1 MPTLGHSKYRE
12 SISTFIDDTINYK
25 RKSIDEQDDY
35 SIVEDLLYL
44 KNEGNKELHNATN
57 GNLYHNLEL
66 ESSRNNGIN
75 IKLNKDNRFIEN
87 KNINE
92 VNNVKNYKNHIDNN
106 DYTFESPLN
115 ELQRYQLT
123 LLKKRNPSNPKLPKE
138 IEENNKTNNTIN
150 LQHSEKYKDKNNKD
164 LVNDIDI
171 SVKKSTVDLNNIKG
185 LKIQEKPILSNLI
198 TNKNDN
204 NNHLSFSEMYETP
217 VCDNNLSNSWK
228 NINIENEKK
237 MKYEHFISS
246 NEKIKG
252 SFEIKKNNDIRQ
264 DNMLEYCD
272 IIKKRNIKNER
283 SNIEDIENNSM
294 SKDIKKYN
302 NSNNIKINER
312 YKKINE
318 TSLDEMGVKKRDING
333 MNNNYENCIIQMKNK
348 KNNGDKFLDEHY
360 DENKKSILYDSLH
373 KNTIKEISKN
383 GYKMENNY
391 AMPTRDKYYKGML
404 EECDSKGQET
414 RNIIYTNQNLRNN
427 SNINNNKYRENQ
439 NRNTSNKINNDLS
452 VSYKSD
458 QNIIMNNYNKAKN
471 KIKVEEHIEPHTLN
485 EDLNISIK
493 KNSAYKKA
501 LVDDTAYIQD
511 DPEIKIVNKNKAH
524 IHNLSSSGYRNVS
537 KHTTKSLNHSVNVDT
552 NIQDN
557 NYLNVKEKNSQSE
570 KKRTSISRNV
580 TPNKSGKNGSVCSK
594 IKNDNT
600 MTYLTYEDI
609 KDFEFELSIDNIN
622 DMITKL
628 LEITKDQEWKQQ
640 IENLINLRT
649 ILKYHDTLFFNNFIK
664 DLRKICR
671 SIVELLNSP
680 RSCVSKNALLCLTEF
695 YSIGKKKMDN
705 TLDDVVMPC
714 LKKAFQ
720 TSNDFLSNAAN
731 NSLLSICNSCSESK
745 LISYFVKIITSK
757 QKTYNLICLKC
768 LIAVII
774 KFEENISK
782 YKEINKLIEALL
794 ECTSVGSAEI
804 KCTARVAL
812 VVLDNI
818 CPIQPISSK
827 LHIFPEKVKKIINL
841 IDRTSEN
848 EIDSVLGKIKFN

>member
-12 SISTFIDDTINYK
+12 SINTFIDDTRNYK
-25 RKSIDEQDDY
+25 RKSIDEPDDY

-44 KNEGNKELHNATN
+44 KNEGNEELHNVKN
-57 GNLYHNLEL
+57 GNFYPNLEL
-66 ESSRNNGIN
+66 GSSRNNGIN
-75 IKLNKDNRFIEN
+75 IKLNRNNHFIEN

-92 VNNVKNYKNHIDNN
+92 INNDNSYKNHSENN
-106 DYTFESPLN
+106 DYNFESPLN

-123 LLKKRNPSNPKLPKE
+123 LLKKGNPSNPKLPKE
-138 IEENNKTNNTIN
+138 IAENNTIN
-150 LQHSEKYKDKNNKD
+150 LQHSGKYKDKNSKN

-171 SVKKSTVDLNNIKG
+171 NIKKNTSNLNNIKG
-185 LKIQEKPILSNLI
+185 LKTQEKSI

-204 NNHLSFSEMYETP
+204 NNHLSYRGMYETP
-217 VCDNNLSNSWK
+217 ISNNNLSQSWT
-228 NINIENEKK
+228 NINIENEEKVK
-237 MKYEHFISS
+237 CENFINSY
-246 NEKIKG
+246 EKIKG
-252 SFEIKKNNDIRQ
+252 SFEIKKNNDSRH
-264 DNMLEYCD
+264 DNTLEYHD

-283 SNIEDIENNSM
+283 SDNEDVENDSM
-294 SKDIKKYN
+294 RKDINKYN
-302 NSNNIKINER
+302 NNIKINER
-312 YKKINE
+312 YKKNSE
-318 TSLDEMGVKKRDING
+318 TSREEMDIKKRDMNG
-333 MNNNYENCIIQMKNK
+333 MDNNYENYIIQAKNK
-348 KNNGDKFLDEHY
+348 KNNGDKLLDETY
-360 DENKKSILYDSLH
+360 DENKKSILYDNLH
-373 KNTIKEISKN
+373 KNTIKDISKN
-383 GYKMENNY
+383 GYKMEYNY
-391 AMPTRDKYYKGML
+391 IMPTRDKYYKGML
-404 EECDSKGQET
+404 NESDSKPQEPK
-414 RNIIYTNQNLRNN
+414 NIAHTNQNFR
-427 SNINNNKYRENQ
+427 NNNKYVENH
-439 NRNTSNKINNDLS
+439 NRNTSNKVNIDLS
-452 VSYKSD
+452 VSYKND
-458 QNIIMNNYNKAKN
+458 QNHIMNNSNNTKN
-471 KIKVEEHIEPHTLN
+471 KIKVEEHKEPHTSN
-485 EDLNISIK
+485 TDLNISIK
-493 KNSAYKKA
+493 KNNAH
-501 LVDDTAYIQD
+501 TQD
-511 DPEIKIVNKNKAH
+511 EEEIKIINKNKAH
-524 IHNLSSSGYRNVS
+524 THNLSTSGYRNTS
-537 KHTTKSLNHSVNVDT
+537 KPTSKSLNHSMNDNNNNNSV
-552 NIQDN
+552 QDN

-570 KKRTSISRNV
+570 KKRTSMSRNV
-580 TPNKSGKNGSVCSK
+580 TPNKSGKNGSISSK

-609 KDFEFELSIDNIN
+609 KNFEFELSVDNIN

-649 ILKYHDTLFFNNFIK
+649 ILKYHDALFFTNFMK

-695 YSIGKKKMDN
+695 YSIGKKKMDS

-720 TSNDFLSNAAN
+720 TSNDFLSTAAN

-745 LISYFVKIITSK
+745 LIAYFVKIITSK

-782 YKEINKLIEALL
+782 YKEINKLVEALL

-827 LHIFPEKVKKIINL
+827 LHICPEKIKKIINL
-841 IDRTSEN
+841 IDRTSEC

>member
-12 SISTFIDDTINYK
+12 SINTFIDDTRNYK

-44 KNEGNKELHNATN
+44 KNEGTEEFHNVKN
-57 GNLYHNLEL
+57 GNFYANFEL
-66 ESSRNNGIN
+66 GSSRNSGIN
-75 IKLNKDNRFIEN
+75 IKLNRNNHFIEN

-92 VNNVKNYKNHIDNN
+92 INNDNSYKNHNENN
-106 DYTFESPLN
+106 DYNFESPLN

-123 LLKKRNPSNPKLPKE
+123 LLKKGNPSNPKLPKE
-138 IEENNKTNNTIN
+138 IEGNNKINNTIN
-150 LQHSEKYKDKNNKD
+150 LQHSGKYKDKNNNN

-171 SVKKSTVDLNNIKG
+171 SIKKNTVNLNNIKG
-185 LKIQEKPILSNLI
+185 LKIQEKSI

-204 NNHLSFSEMYETP
+204 NNHLNYRGMYETP
-217 VCDNNLSNSWK
+217 ISDNNFSHPWK

-237 MKYEHFISS
+237 VKCENFINSY
-246 NEKIKG
+246 EKIKG
-252 SFEIKKNNDIRQ
+252 SFEIKKDNDSRH
-264 DNMLEYCD
+264 DNTLEYHD

-283 SNIEDIENNSM
+283 SDNEDVENDSM

-302 NSNNIKINER
+302 NNIKINER
-312 YKKINE
+312 YKKINGDKA
-318 TSLDEMGVKKRDING
+318 LDEN
-333 MNNNYENCIIQMKNK
+333 
-348 KNNGDKFLDEHY
+348 Y

-383 GYKMENNY
+383 GYKMEYNY
-391 AMPTRDKYYKGML
+391 IMPTRDKYYKGML
-404 EECDSKGQET
+404 DESDSKVQEPK
-414 RNIIYTNQNLRNN
+414 NITYTNQNFR
-427 SNINNNKYRENQ
+427 SNNKYAENH
-439 NRNTSNKINNDLS
+439 NRSTSNKINIDVS
-452 VSYKSD
+452 VSNKTD
-458 QNIIMNNYNKAKN
+458 QNNIMNNSNKTKN
-471 KIKVEEHIEPHTLN
+471 KIKDEEHKEPHTLN
-485 EDLNISIK
+485 ISAK
-493 KNSAYKKA
+493 KNSAH
-501 LVDDTAYIQD
+501 TQD
-511 DPEIKIVNKNKAH
+511 EHEIKIVNKNKTH
-524 IHNLSSSGYRNVS
+524 THNLNTSGYRNMS
-537 KHTTKSLNHSVNVDT
+537 KPTSKSLNHSMNNNNNV
-552 NIQDN
+552 QDN
-557 NYLNVKEKNSQSE
+557 NYLSVKEKGIQSE
-570 KKRTSISRNV
+570 RKRTSISRSV
-580 TPNKSGKNGSVCSK
+580 TPNKSGKNGSVSSK

-609 KDFEFELSIDNIN
+609 QNFEFELSVDNIN
-622 DMITKL
+622 DMVTKL

-649 ILKYHDTLFFNNFIK
+649 ILKYHDTLFFNNFMK

-720 TSNDFLSNAAN
+720 TSNDFLSTAAN

-745 LISYFVKIITSK
+745 LIAYFVKIITSK

-782 YKEINKLIEALL
+782 YKEINKLVEALL

-827 LHIFPEKVKKIINL
+827 LHICPEKIKKIINL
-841 IDRTSEN
+841 IDRTSEC

>member
-12 SISTFIDDTINYK
+12 SINTFIDDTRNYK

-44 KNEGNKELHNATN
+44 KNEGNEEFHNGKN
-57 GNLYHNLEL
+57 GNFYANLEL
-66 ESSRNNGIN
+66 GSSRNSGIN
-75 IKLNKDNRFIEN
+75 IKLNRNNHFIEN

-92 VNNVKNYKNHIDNN
+92 INNVNSYKNHSENN
-106 DYTFESPLN
+106 DYNFESPLN

-123 LLKKRNPSNPKLPKE
+123 LLKKGNPSNPKLPKE
-138 IEENNKTNNTIN
+138 IEENNKINNTIN
-150 LQHSEKYKDKNNKD
+150 LQHSGKYKDKNNKN
-164 LVNDIDI
+164 LVDDIDI
-171 SVKKSTVDLNNIKG
+171 SIKKNPVNLNNIKG
-185 LKIQEKPILSNLI
+185 LKIQDKSI

-204 NNHLSFSEMYETP
+204 NNHLNYRGMYETP
-217 VCDNNLSNSWK
+217 ISDNNFSHSWK

-237 MKYEHFISS
+237 VKCENFINSY
-246 NEKIKG
+246 EKIKG
-252 SFEIKKNNDIRQ
+252 SFEIKKDNDSRH
-264 DNMLEYCD
+264 DNTLEYHD

-283 SNIEDIENNSM
+283 SDNEDVENDSM

-302 NSNNIKINER
+302 NNNNIKINER
-312 YKKINE
+312 YKKINGDKA
-318 TSLDEMGVKKRDING
+318 LDEN
-333 MNNNYENCIIQMKNK
+333 
-348 KNNGDKFLDEHY
+348 Y

-383 GYKMENNY
+383 GYKMEYNY
-391 AMPTRDKYYKGML
+391 IMPTRDKYYKGML
-404 EECDSKGQET
+404 DESDSKSQEPK
-414 RNIIYTNQNLRNN
+414 NITYTNQNFR
-427 SNINNNKYRENQ
+427 NNNKYAENH
-439 NRNTSNKINNDLS
+439 NRSTSNKTNIDLS
-452 VSYKSD
+452 VSYKND
-458 QNIIMNNYNKAKN
+458 QNNIMNNSNKIKN
-471 KIKVEEHIEPHTLN
+471 KIKDEEHKEPHTLN
-485 EDLNISIK
+485 ISSK
-493 KNSAYKKA
+493 KNSAH
-501 LVDDTAYIQD
+501 TQD
-511 DPEIKIVNKNKAH
+511 EQEIKIVNKNKAH
-524 IHNLSSSGYRNVS
+524 THNLSTNGYRNMS
-537 KHTTKSLNHSVNVDT
+537 KPTSKSLNHNMNNNNV
-552 NIQDN
+552 QDN
-557 NYLNVKEKNSQSE
+557 NYLSVKEKGIQSE
-570 KKRTSISRNV
+570 KKRTSISRSV
-580 TPNKSGKNGSVCSK
+580 TPNKSGKNGSISSK

-609 KDFEFELSIDNIN
+609 QNFEFELSVDNIN
-622 DMITKL
+622 DMVTKL

-649 ILKYHDTLFFNNFIK
+649 ILKYHDTLFFNNFMK

-695 YSIGKKKMDN
+695 YSIGKKKMDC

-720 TSNDFLSNAAN
+720 TSNDFLSTAAN

-745 LISYFVKIITSK
+745 LIAYFVKIITSK

-782 YKEINKLIEALL
+782 YKEINKLVEALL

-827 LHIFPEKVKKIINL
+827 LHICPEKIKKIMNL
-841 IDRTSEN
+841 IDRTSEC

>member
-1 MPTLGHSKYRE
+1 MPTLGHNKYRE
-12 SISTFIDDTINYK
+12 SINTFIDDTRNYK

-44 KNEGNKELHNATN
+44 KNEGNEEFYNVKN
-57 GNLYHNLEL
+57 GNFYPNLEL
-66 ESSRNNGIN
+66 KSSRNSGIN
-75 IKLNKDNRFIEN
+75 IKLNRNNHFIEN

-92 VNNVKNYKNHIDNN
+92 INNVNNYKNHNEKN
-106 DYTFESPLN
+106 DHSFESPLN

-123 LLKKRNPSNPKLPKE
+123 LLKRGNQHNPKLQKE
-138 IEENNKTNNTIN
+138 IEENNKINNTIN
-150 LQHSEKYKDKNNKD
+150 LQHSGKYKDKNI
-164 LVNDIDI
+164 VNDIDI
-171 SVKKSTVDLNNIKG
+171 SIKKNTANLNNTKG
-185 LKIQEKPILSNLI
+185 LKIQEKSI

-204 NNHLSFSEMYETP
+204 NNHLRYKGMYETP
-217 VCDNNLSNSWK
+217 ISNNNFSHSWK
-228 NINIENEKK
+228 NIENEKK
-237 MKYEHFISS
+237 MKCENFINSY
-246 NEKIKG
+246 EKIKG
-252 SFEIKKNNDIRQ
+252 SFEIKKDNDSRH
-264 DNMLEYCD
+264 DNTLEYHD

-283 SNIEDIENNSM
+283 SDNEDVENDSM

-302 NSNNIKINER
+302 NNIKINER

-318 TSLDEMGVKKRDING
+318 TGIEEMEIKKKDING
-333 MNNNYENCIIQMKNK
+333 MDNNYGNYIIQVKNK
-348 KNNGDKFLDEHY
+348 KNNGDKHLDENY

-373 KNTIKEISKN
+373 KNTIKDISKN
-383 GYKMENNY
+383 GYKMEYNY
-391 AMPTRDKYYKGML
+391 IMPTRDKYYKGML
-404 EECDSKGQET
+404 DESDSKGQEPK
-414 RNIIYTNQNLRNN
+414 NITYTNQNYR
-427 SNINNNKYRENQ
+427 NNNKYDENH
-439 NRNTSNKINNDLS
+439 NRSTSNKINIDLS

-458 QNIIMNNYNKAKN
+458 QNNIMSNSNKTKN
-471 KIKVEEHIEPHTLN
+471 KIKDEEHKEANT
-485 EDLNISIK
+485 LNISAK
-493 KNSAYKKA
+493 KNSAH
-501 LVDDTAYIQD
+501 TQD
-511 DPEIKIVNKNKAH
+511 EQEIKITNKNKANT
-524 IHNLSSSGYRNVS
+524 HNISTSGYRNVS
-537 KHTTKSLNHSVNVDT
+537 KPTSKSVNHNV
-552 NIQDN
+552 QDN
-557 NYLNVKEKNSQSE
+557 NYLSVKEKNSQSE
-570 KKRTSISRNV
+570 RKQTNISRSV
-580 TPNKSGKNGSVCSK
+580 TPNRSNKNGSISSK

-609 KDFEFELSIDNIN
+609 QNFEFELSVDNIN

-649 ILKYHDTLFFNNFIK
+649 ILKYHDTLFFNNFMK

-695 YSIGKKKMDN
+695 YSIGKKKMDC

-720 TSNDFLSNAAN
+720 TSNDFLSTAAN

-745 LISYFVKIITSK
+745 LIAYFVKIITLK

-782 YKEINKLIEALL
+782 YKELNKLIEALL

-827 LHIFPEKVKKIINL
+827 LHICPEKIKKIINL
-841 IDRTSEN
+841 IDRTSEC